1 MYGTVESTRW
11 LTPSMVRVEF
21 GGAGLDEFAHVPF
34 TDAYLNALFLP
45 PESTTSVPFDVDELR
60 SGPSELRPRGR
71 RYTVRSWDERD
82 RRLTI
87 DFVAHGDAGLA
98 GRWAQAAQPGDR
110 LQMVGPTGAYAPDVG
125 ADWHLYVGD
134 ESALPAIA
142 ASLERVPVG
151 RAVLAVL
158 LVDDGDHELELECPG
173 DLSATWVHRCTDPA
187 DPDLLPR
194 AVSEARFPHGR
205 PDVFVH
211 GEAAET
217 RAIRRHLIADRGVAC
232 DGVSISPYWRRGHD
246 DEAWRKVKARW
257 LADSEEDV

>member
-11 LTPSMVRVEF
+11 LTPSMVRVVF
-21 GGAGLDEFAHVPF
+21 GGAGLDEFADVPF

-45 PESTTSVPFDVDELR
+45 PESTAPVPFDVDELR
-60 SGPSELRPRGR
+60 SGPPELRPRGR
-71 RYTVRSWDERD
+71 RYTVRSWDDRE

-87 DFVAHGDAGLA
+87 DFVAHGDVGVA
-98 GRWAQAAQPGDR
+98 GRWAQAAHPGDR
-110 LQMVGPTGAYAPDVG
+110 LQMIGPTGAYAPDPA

-142 ASLERVPVG
+142 ASLERIPVG

-158 LVDDGDHELELECPG
+158 LVDDRDHELELECPG
-173 DLSATWVHRCTDPA
+173 DLSATWVHRRTDPA
-187 DPDLLPR
+187 DADLLLR

-217 RAIRRHLIADRGVAC
+217 RAIRRHLIADRGISR
-232 DGVSISPYWRRGHD
+232 DGASISPYWRRGHD
-246 DEAWRKVKARW
+246 DEAWRTVKAQW